1 MDTIPK
7 SLNIINSTNIL
18 YSIAFYAPLIISI
31 SILLFSVFTGTI
43 EKAAWIFLWIFV
55 ITFLRIIMFKG
66 MNYGTI
72 LKEPKLP
79 SICLT
84 GLSEMF
90 IPEDVTYSI
99 YFLSFILM
107 YFLMPMIL
115 ISKQNNINVINY
127 GVLGFFITYICLDI
141 FIKSSLKC
149 IPSFFSKLVL
159 GDITFGL
166 FLGGVISG
174 LIMYGTNLKSY
185 LYINELNKNQE
196 VCSMPSKQQFK
207 CSVYKNGELVGSSI
221 K

>member
-1 MDTIPK
+1 MET
-7 SLNIINSTNIL
+7 STLNIINSTNIL
-18 YSIAFYAPLIISI
+18 YSIAFYAPLIITI

-43 EKAAWIFLWIFV
+43 EKAAWLFLWIFV

-66 MNYGTI
+66 MNYGKTKMETNI
-72 LKEPKLP
+72 PA
-79 SICLT
+79 ICMT
-84 GLSEMF
+84 GLTQLF

-107 YFLMPMIL
+107 YFVLPMIL
-115 ISKQNNINVINY
+115 ISKQNNVNVINY

-159 GDITFGL
+159 GDLASGL
-166 FLGGVISG
+166 FLGGIIGG
-174 LIMYGTNLKSY
+174 LIMYGTSLKSY
-185 LYINELNKNQE
+185 LFINELNKNQE

-207 CSVYKNGELVGSSI
+207 CAVYKNGELVGSTI
-221 K
+221 N